1 MIDLLEFDMSLKITW
16 ARKIEKGNP
25 EWLEFDQKYK
35 IDRLILTDEMYHKSL
50 AHSTSNPFWKSVILA
65 YSQWYVKLTKNVKVE
80 VCTNLIHIWGNPRIN
95 IPFNRNL
102 YLNRIVYLQ
111 DLFTENGII
120 KTKEQLEELTGT

>member
-1 MIDLLEFDMSLKITW
+1 
-16 ARKIEKGNP
+16 
-25 EWLEFDQKYK
+25 
-35 IDRLILTDEMYHKSL
+35 MYHKSL

-65 YSQWYVKLTKNVKVE
+65 YSQWYVKLTKNVE

-102 YLNRIVYLQ
+102 YLNRKVYLQ

-120 KTKEQLEELTGT
+120 KTKKQLEELTGT